1 MQKKN
6 NIVILAYELKFDF
19 FVLLMQLNLFKS
31 SFDDHF
37 MSIEEL
43 RILRLRKTEIESK
56 KKSRKYILEI
66 NKKYK
71 NWSEKI

>member
-1 MQKKN
+1 
-6 NIVILAYELKFDF
+6 
-19 FVLLMQLNLFKS
+19 MQLNLFKS

>member
-1 MQKKN
+1 MNQ
-6 NIVILAYELKFDF
+6 KFDF